1 MLLFC
6 SFVPNFDSIE
16 ELRFLLLGNSRLLHG
31 VVRGHSHRRSL
42 FHHHH
47 TSILYGL
54 RPHHASRSINPSV
67 SDIGTGQDTFVEPA
81 EVKVLIVQ
89 RRLVGLRCGPRQFA
103 RSTELPNGRR
113 LRQIVGG
120 CERPIVRL
128 DLVKTLVVEHRHQ
141 RRISRCAVRIHH
153 LQAPFL
159 LLSGCQ
165 TVAERLPRQAQLL
178 IGHRAFDGLLVAI
191 AHAILHPRIAQQQTV
206 AVFPLI
212 FQFPVQQFTVLLHYP
227 TLNDLVAGI
236 NAIDDMEV
244 GVAGTNLQRHW
255 CAVVGELAF
264 RYIEPVVR
272 RRGGFAVVESEDHKS
287 HIHAV
292 VATRRFQTVL
302 AALQFPRCRRLC
314 LIGGALLPLTTVNT
328 IFHHSFY
335 LPSGSIPT

>member
-103 RSTELPNGRR
+103 RSTELPNGRG

-128 DLVKTLVVEHRHQ
+128 DLVKTLVIEHRHQ
-141 RRISRCAVRIHH
+141 RRISRCPVGIHH

-159 LLSGCQ
+159 LLSGGQ
-165 TVAERLPRQAQLL
+165 AVAERFPRQPQLL
-178 IGHRAFDGLLVAI
+178 VGHRAFDGLLVTI

-206 AVFPLI
+206 AVFLLI
-212 FQFPVQQFTVLLHYP
+212 FQFPVQQFTALLHHP
-227 TLNDLVAGI
+227 TLNDLVSGI
-236 NAIDDMEV
+236 DGIDDVEV
-244 GVAGTNLQRHW
+244 GV
-255 CAVVGELAF
+255 
-264 RYIEPVVR
+264 
-272 RRGGFAVVESEDHKS
+272 
-287 HIHAV
+287 
-292 VATRRFQTVL
+292 
-302 AALQFPRCRRLC
+302 
-314 LIGGALLPLTTVNT
+314 
-328 IFHHSFY
+328 
-335 LPSGSIPT
+335 